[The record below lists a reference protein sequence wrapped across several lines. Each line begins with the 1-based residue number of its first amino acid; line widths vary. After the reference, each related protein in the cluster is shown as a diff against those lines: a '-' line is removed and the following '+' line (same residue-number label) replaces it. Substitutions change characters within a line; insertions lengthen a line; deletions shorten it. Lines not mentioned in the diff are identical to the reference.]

1 MHANRFFQTV
11 YILVNTLDLI
21 DRDIFSIP
29 DDSIRTPLDH
39 DLESVLLHRMAQRHL
54 RLIP

>member
-29 DDSIRTPLDH
+29 DDSIRTPSTTIWNPSSSTEWRNDT
-39 DLESVLLHRMAQRHL
+39 SA
-54 RLIP
+54 